1 MTIVYRT
8 ELLQAELHSLCQ
20 GLTHVQGAVI
30 VSIDGFVVAAHTPA
44 AQNGESVDS
53 PQIAAMAATL
63 MALSERTLVRLAQGV
78 LSRLLLEGEHG
89 AMLII
94 PAGKTAAVALM
105 VDKNAK
111 MGLSLYKLEKSV
123 QKIQTV
129 LEGAALP
136 PKS

>member
-8 ELLQAELHSLCQ
+8 ELLESELHSLCQ
-20 GLTHVQGAVI
+20 GLNHVQGAVI
-30 VSIDGFVVAAHTPA
+30 VSIDGFVVAAYTPP
-44 AQNGESVDS
+44 AQSEGDTDS
-53 PQIAAMAATL
+53 PQIAAMSATL
-63 MALSERTLVRLAQGV
+63 MALSERTLVRLSQGA
-78 LSRLLLEGEHG
+78 LNRLLLEGEHG

-123 QKIQTV
+123 QKIQKI
-129 LEGAALP
+129 LEGAA
-136 PKS
+136 

>member
-8 ELLQAELHSLCQ
+8 DLLETELYLLCQ

-30 VSIDGFVVAAHTPA
+30 VSIDGFVVAAHTPP
-44 AQNGESVDS
+44 QNSGRADS

-63 MALSERTLVRLAQGV
+63 VALSERTLFRLAQGA
-78 LSRLLLEGEHG
+78 LDRLLLEGEHG

-105 VDKNAK
+105 VDKHAK
-111 MGLSLYKLEKSV
+111 IGLSLYKLKKSV
-123 QKIQTV
+123 QKIRKV
-129 LEGAALP
+129 LEGAALTP
-136 PKS
+136 QS